1 MDVKKNIQELFMAML
16 YLSGHLLMYL
26 LGLLTVG
33 TVCVC
38 AIRFFLPDITNA
50 FNQELT
56 EKSAKQLLDKN
67 YFNQAL
73 WLLQTKRNT
82 IDRMPSEKQIFYLYI
97 EAEAY
102 SGIGEFRLA
111 EQRYLRMVDQA
122 RLTAGKDSMG
132 YMVSLLSLGMFY
144 HRLGDRPKVEQLAGQ
159 IIRFTQAHTD
169 KISENLRT
177 AALYLQKGSIPEPL
191 LPPLNREETHQLT
204 QATRED
210 YGEAHPF
217 YANALKKESFF
228 AAADRDTVRL
238 RELIGEQNRVIRAI
252 LNQNFLFMSTHQQTY
267 LYQKYQEDLIQTYRL
282 QHIAPDKDW
291 ASHCY
296 DNALFIK
303 GLLLRSGQRL
313 RNTLDSQHDTTLLQ
327 AYDQWIARKQE
338 IAYLA
343 TQEGL
348 IAKLK
353 RQQEEEKAEKQEKE
367 LAARTLGWQ
376 EAISLDPVN
385 WMDIRKVLAPDEVCV
400 EYITYPNKGGNH
412 YAALLLRSD
421 FERPLFIPL
430 FEEKEISRLF
440 PADTLPIQDQ
450 IHTLYNKEDLYQK
463 IWQPISGYVHDS
475 KRIYYSPSG
484 ILHKIS
490 FSATMAEHFPSQ
502 APYEL
507 YRVSS
512 TREILKFK
520 EGNKYLPLNATLFGA
535 LRYDASE
542 SALQKAAQEAATR
555 EQLARH
561 PWRPLRYSGSEIYQI
576 KALLDSLHIQTNA
589 YTGLSGNE
597 EAFKSLDRSDTHILH
612 ISTHGYFLE
621 DDSLRVN
628 PMLRSGLIL
637 SGANRAWLQ
646 KEIIE
651 DIEDGLLTADEI
663 SLLRLSHLRL
673 AVLSACNTALGVINN
688 SEGVFGLQRAFKLA
702 GAQTLIISLWPVDD
716 RATAEFMIAFYHA
729 WLTGKEMR
737 TAFTETQH
745 AFSERYENPYYWAG
759 FVMVD

>member
-1 MDVKKNIQELFMAML
+1 MLAAIL
-16 YLSGHLLMYL
+16 YLSGHLFMYL
-26 LGLLTVG
+26 LGLLTIG
-33 TVCVC
+33 TICVC
-38 AIRFFLPDITNA
+38 AVRFFLPDITNV

-67 YFNQAL
+67 YFNQVL
-73 WLLQTKRNT
+73 WLLQTKRST
-82 IDRMPSEKQIFYLYI
+82 IERMPSEKQAFYLYV

-122 RLTAGKDSMG
+122 RLTAGKDSAG
-132 YMVSLLSLGMFY
+132 YMASILSLGMFY
-144 HRLGDRPKVEQLAGQ
+144 HRLGDRPKAEQLAGQ
-159 IIRFTQAHTD
+159 VVRFNQAHTD
-169 KISENLRT
+169 KIPESFRI
-177 AALYLQKGSIPEPL
+177 AALCLQKGSVSEPS

-204 QATRED
+204 QATRKD
-210 YGEAHPF
+210 YGEEHPF
-217 YANALKKESFF
+217 YVKALEKEIIL
-228 AAADRDTVRL
+228 AAADQDTARV
-238 RELIGEQNRVIRAI
+238 RELIGEQNRTIRAI
-252 LNQNFLFMSTHQQTY
+252 LNRNFLFMSTHQQTY
-267 LYQKYQEDLIQTYRL
+267 LYKMYQKDLIQTYQL

-291 ASHCY
+291 AGHCY

-303 GLLLRSGQRL
+303 GLLLRSGHRL
-313 RNTLDSQHDTTLLQ
+313 RNTLDNQSDTTLLL
-327 AYDQWIARKQE
+327 AYDQWLARKRK
-338 IAYLA
+338 ISYLA
-343 TQEGL
+343 TQNGM
-348 IAKLK
+348 IAKIK
-353 RQQEEEKAEKQEKE
+353 RMLEEEKAEKQEKE
-367 LAARTLGWQ
+367 LAAQTLNWQ
-376 EAISLDPVN
+376 EAISLDPTN
-385 WMDIRKVLAPDEVCV
+385 WMDIRKALAPDEACV
-400 EYITYPNKGGNH
+400 EYITYPNKGENH

-421 FERPLFIPL
+421 FDRPLFIPL
-430 FEEKEISRLF
+430 FEEKEISPLF

-450 IHTLYNKEDLYQK
+450 IHTLYNKENLYQK
-463 IWQPISGYVHDS
+463 IWQPISEYVHDI

-490 FSATMAEHFPSQ
+490 FSATLAGHFPQ
-502 APYEL
+502 KKALYEL

-512 TREILKFK
+512 TREIIKFK
-520 EGNKYLPLNATLFGA
+520 KESKYLPLNATLFGA
-535 LRYDASE
+535 LRYDAPE
-542 SALQKAAQEAATR
+542 NALQKATQEATTR
-555 EQLARH
+555 ERLSRH
-561 PWRPLRYSGSEIYQI
+561 PWGPLRYSGSEIYQI
-576 KALLDSLHIQTNA
+576 KALLDSLHIQTTA

-597 EAFKSLDRSDTHILH
+597 EAFKSLDRSDAHILH

-646 KEIIE
+646 KDIIE
-651 DIEDGLLTADEI
+651 GIEDGLLTADEI
-663 SLLRLSHLRL
+663 SLLRLDHLRL
-673 AVLSACNTALGVINN
+673 AVLSACNTALGSINN

-716 RATAEFMIAFYHA
+716 RATAEFMITFYQA
-729 WLTGKEMR
+729 WLTGKDMR